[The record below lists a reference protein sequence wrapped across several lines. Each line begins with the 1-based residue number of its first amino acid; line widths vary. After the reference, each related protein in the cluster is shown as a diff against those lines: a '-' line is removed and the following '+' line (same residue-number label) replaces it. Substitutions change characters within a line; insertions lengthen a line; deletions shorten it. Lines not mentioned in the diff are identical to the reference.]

1 MDGHA
6 IRLPASYTK
15 AVLLTE
21 RFAVARIHAFFR
33 TGTNG
38 WFCDLNVGT
47 VNAASQL
54 AFDDRERTRALP
66 TIASVASNRIEATEG
81 SMKGSMKAALALIVI
96 YIAAFMVATQGGSQ
110 NPVQASASGA
120 NTSATSKS
128 MDPEKEADVRSL
140 LQYVGAK
147 EQLQSV
153 ASESA
158 AQYREKLSASVKNVS
173 DDSKRQEL
181 ITVASGSF
189 QKNFDQQRA
198 LQQIAAIYDKHF
210 TDDEIKGLL
219 DFYSSPLGQKFAAET
234 PKIDKEIQAV
244 QVSATS
250 SATRESLL
258 TLKSQ
263 NGDVDTPGVAG
274 NRTKA
279 TPEVTLQDEMKEI
292 SQRP

>member
-1 MDGHA
+1 
-6 IRLPASYTK
+6 
-15 AVLLTE
+15 
-21 RFAVARIHAFFR
+21 
-33 TGTNG
+33 
-38 WFCDLNVGT
+38 
-47 VNAASQL
+47 
-54 AFDDRERTRALP
+54 
-66 TIASVASNRIEATEG
+66 
-81 SMKGSMKAALALIVI
+81 MKAALALIVI
-96 YIAAFMVATQGGSQ
+96 YIAAFIVATQGGSQ

-120 NTSATSKS
+120 NASATLKS
-128 MDPEKEADVRSL
+128 MDPEKDADLRSL

-158 AQYREKLSASVKNVS
+158 AQYREKLSANVKNVA

-198 LQQIAAIYDKHF
+198 LQQIAAVYDKHF
-210 TDDEIKGLL
+210 TDEEIKGLL
-219 DFYSSPLGQKFAAET
+219 DFYSSPLGQKFATES
-234 PKIDKEIQAV
+234 PKINKEIQAV
-244 QVSATS
+244 QASATS

-263 NGDVDTPGVAG
+263 DADVDTPDVAG
-274 NRTKA
+274 NHKKTK
-279 TPEVTLQDEMKEI
+279 PEVTLQDEMKEI

>member
-1 MDGHA
+1 
-6 IRLPASYTK
+6 
-15 AVLLTE
+15 
-21 RFAVARIHAFFR
+21 
-33 TGTNG
+33 
-38 WFCDLNVGT
+38 
-47 VNAASQL
+47 
-54 AFDDRERTRALP
+54 
-66 TIASVASNRIEATEG
+66 
-81 SMKGSMKAALALIVI
+81 MKAAFALIVI
-96 YIAAFMVATQGGSQ
+96 YIAAFIVATQGGSQ

-120 NTSATSKS
+120 NALATSKS
-128 MDPEKEADVRSL
+128 MDPEKDADLHSL

-147 EQLQSV
+147 DQLQSV

-158 AQYREKLSASVKNVS
+158 VQYREKLSASVKNVA

-219 DFYSSPLGQKFAAET
+219 DFYSSPLGQKFAAES
-234 PKIDKEIQAV
+234 PKISKEIQTV
-244 QVSATS
+244 QMSAAS
-250 SATRESLL
+250 SATQESLL

-263 NGDVDTPGVAG
+263 DGDVDTPGVRS
-274 NRTKA
+274 NSKKSK
-279 TPEVTLQDEMKEI
+279 PEVTLQDEMKEI

>member
-1 MDGHA
+1 M
-6 IRLPASYTK
+6 
-15 AVLLTE
+15 
-21 RFAVARIHAFFR
+21 
-33 TGTNG
+33 
-38 WFCDLNVGT
+38 
-47 VNAASQL
+47 
-54 AFDDRERTRALP
+54 
-66 TIASVASNRIEATEG
+66 ASVASNRIEATEG

-198 LQQIAAIYDKHF
+198 LQQIALIYDKHF

-279 TPEVTLQDEMKEI
+279 TPEVTLHDEMKEI

>member
-1 MDGHA
+1 
-6 IRLPASYTK
+6 
-15 AVLLTE
+15 
-21 RFAVARIHAFFR
+21 
-33 TGTNG
+33 
-38 WFCDLNVGT
+38 
-47 VNAASQL
+47 
-54 AFDDRERTRALP
+54 
-66 TIASVASNRIEATEG
+66 
-81 SMKGSMKAALALIVI
+81 MKGSMKAAFALIVI
-96 YIAAFMVATQGGSQ
+96 YIAAFIIATQGGSQ
-110 NPVQASASGA
+110 NPVQASASGTNVA
-120 NTSATSKS
+120 AGSKS
-128 MDPEKEADVRSL
+128 VDPEKEADLRSL

-147 EQLQSV
+147 DQLQSV

-158 AQYREKLSASVKNVS
+158 TQYREKLNASVKNVA

-234 PKIDKEIQAV
+234 PKISKEIQAV
-244 QVSATS
+244 QVSAAS

-263 NGDVDTPGVAG
+263 DADDDTSSAG
-274 NRTKA
+274 NRKKSK
-279 TPEVTLQDEMKEI
+279 PDVTLQDEMKEI

>member
-1 MDGHA
+1 
-6 IRLPASYTK
+6 
-15 AVLLTE
+15 
-21 RFAVARIHAFFR
+21 
-33 TGTNG
+33 
-38 WFCDLNVGT
+38 
-47 VNAASQL
+47 
-54 AFDDRERTRALP
+54 
-66 TIASVASNRIEATEG
+66 
-81 SMKGSMKAALALIVI
+81 MKGSMKAALALIVI

-120 NTSATSKS
+120 NASAASKS
-128 MDPEKEADVRSL
+128 VDPEKEADLHSL

-147 EQLQSV
+147 DQLQSV

-158 AQYREKLSASVKNVS
+158 AQYREKLNASVKNVA

-198 LQQIAAIYDKHF
+198 MQQIAAIYDKHF

-234 PKIDKEIQAV
+234 PKINKEIQTV
-244 QVSATS
+244 QMSAAS

-263 NGDVDTPGVAG
+263 NGDVDTPSIAG
-274 NRTKA
+274 ERTKP
-279 TPEVTLQDEMKEI
+279 TRETTLQDEMKEI

>member
-1 MDGHA
+1 
-6 IRLPASYTK
+6 
-15 AVLLTE
+15 
-21 RFAVARIHAFFR
+21 
-33 TGTNG
+33 
-38 WFCDLNVGT
+38 
-47 VNAASQL
+47 
-54 AFDDRERTRALP
+54 
-66 TIASVASNRIEATEG
+66 
-81 SMKGSMKAALALIVI
+81 MKGSMKAALALIVI
-96 YIAAFMVATQGGSQ
+96 YIAAFIIATQGGSQ
-110 NPVQASASGA
+110 NPVQASASGTNVPA
-120 NTSATSKS
+120 GSKS
-128 MDPEKEADVRSL
+128 VDPEKEADLRSL

-147 EQLQSV
+147 DQLQSV

-158 AQYREKLSASVKNVS
+158 TQYREKLSASVENVA

-219 DFYSSPLGQKFAAET
+219 DFYSSPLGQKFAAES
-234 PKIDKEIQAV
+234 PKISKEIQAV
-244 QVSATS
+244 QVSAAS

-263 NGDVDTPGVAG
+263 DADVDTTGVTSD
-274 NRTKA
+274 RTRKK
-279 TPEVTLQDEMKEI
+279 PEVTLQDEMKEI